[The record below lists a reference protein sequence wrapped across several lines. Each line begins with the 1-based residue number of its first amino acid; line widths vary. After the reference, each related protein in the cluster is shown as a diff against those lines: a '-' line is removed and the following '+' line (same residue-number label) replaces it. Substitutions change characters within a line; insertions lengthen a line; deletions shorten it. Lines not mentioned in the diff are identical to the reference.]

1 MINYD
6 KYIKSTGTHYISNT
20 GHDERGQYKGG
31 AAGDQ
36 GGEYTLRS
44 WYNRPWSVVLRWPD
58 QSQALLAAQMAIEAA
73 LNDCIGYDQNQR
85 STFWTALAKVGYV
98 PADIKTKCETDC
110 TASTTAI
117 WKGVGYRCDVPS
129 LKALGLDTYSGNM
142 KSRFVKAGF
151 TALTQS
157 KYVAGH
163 QYLLPG
169 DVLLY
174 EGHHAAINVTIGS
187 AVRGDWHPG
196 DTPSQ
201 DYKLGDRTLQRGD
214 SGSDVKE
221 LQEDLV
227 KLGYSFPKYGC
238 DGDFGVET
246 EANVKGFQRLADIEV
261 DGIFGPES
269 YKALM
274 KMLDG
279 LNRYVEITGD
289 SVNVRKG
296 PGTLYDVIGVAHKG
310 DKLPYGGEQW
320 PDGDR
325 IWYLVEFEGQN
336 GCVSSKLSKLVEG

>member
-1 MINYD
+1 MNYD

-20 GHDERGQYKGG
+20 GHDERGQYRGG

-73 LNDCIGYDQNQR
+73 LNDNIGYDQGQR
-85 STFWTALAKVGYV
+85 STFWTALSKAGYV
-98 PADIKTKCETDC
+98 PANIGTKCETDC

-117 WKGVGYRCDVPS
+117 WKGVGYRCDVAS
-129 LKALGLDTYSGNM
+129 LKGLALDTYSGNM
-142 KSRFVKAGF
+142 KSRFTKAGF
-151 TALTQS
+151 KALTAS
-157 KYVAGH
+157 KYLSGH

-187 AVRGDWHPG
+187 AVRGEWHPG
-196 DTPSQ
+196 STPTQ
-201 DYKLGDRTLQRGD
+201 EIKLGDRTLQRGD
-214 SGSDVKE
+214 TGPDVRE
-221 LQEDLV
+221 LQENLT
-227 KLGYSFPKYGC
+227 KLGYSFPKFGC
-238 DGDFGVET
+238 DGDFGAET
-246 EANVKGFQRLADIEV
+246 EANVKGFQRLAGLEV
-261 DGIFGPES
+261 DGIFGPAS
-269 YKALM
+269 YKALV
-274 KMLDG
+274 KALDG
-279 LNRYVEITGD
+279 LNRFVEITGP

-296 PGTLYDVIGVAHKG
+296 PGTLYDVIGVVHKG

-325 IWYLVEFEGQN
+325 TWYLVAFENQN
-336 GCVSSKLSKLVEG
+336 GCVSSKLSKLAEG